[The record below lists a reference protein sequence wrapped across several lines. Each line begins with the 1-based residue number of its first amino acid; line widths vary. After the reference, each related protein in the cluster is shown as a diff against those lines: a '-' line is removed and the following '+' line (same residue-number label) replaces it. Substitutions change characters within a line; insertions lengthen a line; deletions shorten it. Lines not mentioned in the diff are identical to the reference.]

1 MTSSATTN
9 KKRIGALARTLPE
22 LAHTRSGIAFNPN
35 DDLWS
40 WVDGVFRIHLDFS
53 RFSMAATFPIVSLK
67 YALHVFVKLNAP
79 TYATNLFNTFVHFL
93 ALRDGQPPLMSVD
106 VAEVS
111 NYAARL
117 RDHEK
122 WRLGTL
128 NVLLQKWS
136 ALDLPGVEAECVQ
149 YLRERRKPG
158 NVKGAAVRQRDPVD
172 GPFSEEEYITL
183 YKAVDAAYGTGTI
196 PRWVIVLFRLLF
208 AAGGRI
214 SQYASLKLQDL
225 EGSNGKFV
233 LRLPQVKTGLEH
245 SRASFLTFDLSPQTG
260 RLVIEHIESQ
270 RINGWD
276 AAAPLFPVTEVLTR
290 GPRKQHRGTN
300 DPFYGHCTNAQ
311 LSYTFSNIL
320 GGIAPTTTRL
330 DFEQMPV
337 SPRRFRLTL
346 GTRLVD
352 EGASRTVVA
361 HLLGHVDLQNVD
373 VYFEQ
378 SATGLSNMNKAMGP
392 NLAPVARCFQGR
404 LIEGEEQATQKD
416 VPGSTIIDFR
426 VSVKGLAS
434 CAGSTQ
440 SCVFDKPVACYTC
453 FRFEPWLDGPHEA
466 VLARLE
472 QEREKWSAD
481 PKMATIN
488 DAAIIAV
495 REVIAECAM
504 VRTQRAEGS
513 SA

>member
-40 WVDGVFRIHLDFS
+40 WVDGVFRIHVDFS
-53 RFSMAATFPIVSLK
+53 RFSMAATFPVVSLK
-67 YALHVFVKLNAP
+67 YTLHVFVKLNAP

-93 ALRDGQPPLMSVD
+93 ALRDGRPPLLSVD
-106 VAEVS
+106 AAEVS

-172 GPFSEEEYITL
+172 GPFSEEEYLTL

-196 PRWVIVLFRLLF
+196 PRWVIVLSRLLF
-208 AAGGRI
+208 TAGGRI

-233 LRLPQVKTGLEH
+233 LRLSQVKTGLEH

-260 RLVIEHIESQ
+260 RLVMEHIESQ

-290 GPRKQHRGTN
+290 GP
-300 DPFYGHCTNAQ
+300 
-311 LSYTFSNIL
+311 
-320 GGIAPTTTRL
+320 
-330 DFEQMPV
+330 
-337 SPRRFRLTL
+337 LTCPQ
-346 GTRLVD
+346 T
-352 EGASRTVVA
+352 
-361 HLLGHVDLQNVD
+361 
-373 VYFEQ
+373 
-378 SATGLSNMNKAMGP
+378 
-392 NLAPVARCFQGR
+392 
-404 LIEGEEQATQKD
+404 
-416 VPGSTIIDFR
+416 
-426 VSVKGLAS
+426 
-434 CAGSTQ
+434 
-440 SCVFDKPVACYTC
+440 
-453 FRFEPWLDGPHEA
+453 
-466 VLARLE
+466 
-472 QEREKWSAD
+472 
-481 PKMATIN
+481 
-488 DAAIIAV
+488 
-495 REVIAECAM
+495 
-504 VRTQRAEGS
+504 
-513 SA
+513 